1 MPFEIVLLVLRTAIA
16 IALYAFL
23 GVLIYLLWQEIKTN
37 NAPPSPDVTPSGFG
51 KLIVVEADDIPLEVG
66 QVFPLELVTT
76 FGRAR
81 SNSVV
86 LPDSFASS
94 EHAAIVHKDD
104 QWWLEDKDSHNGV
117 TVNDVQIDHDV
128 ILTAG
133 DIIGIG
139 RTRLRFE
146 P

>member
-1 MPFEIVLLVLRTAIA
+1 MPFDVILLFLRAVIA
-16 IALYAFL
+16 LSLYAFL
-23 GVLIYLLWQEIKTN
+23 GTMLYFLWQDLRAAQSS
-37 NAPPSPDVTPSGFG
+37 APPTPEGGLG
-51 KLIVVEADDIPLEVG
+51 KLVVVEADDIPLEVG

-86 LPDSFASS
+86 LPDGFASS
-94 EHAAIVHKDD
+94 EHAAIIRRDD
-104 QWWLEDKDSHNGV
+104 QWWLEDRESHNGV
-117 TVNDVQIDHDV
+117 TVNDVLIDHAV

-133 DIIGIG
+133 DVIGIG